1 MEGVLLIRELEKE
14 PVYELVEVLRF
25 ERGRRYV
32 YRLSAGDREYFVHI
46 VTLREAVYVEFWH
59 PGYAVPLLVF
69 RIASEEE
76 LSRILVLLRSL
87 VGR

>member
-1 MEGVLLIRELEKE
+1 VEGVLLIRELEKE

-46 VTLREAVYVEFWH
+46 VTLRETVYVEFWH
-59 PGYAVPLLVF
+59 PGTPC
-69 RIASEEE
+69 
-76 LSRILVLLRSL
+76 RSL
-87 VGR
+87 CFALPARRSSPESWFF

>member
-1 MEGVLLIRELEKE
+1 MEAVLLIREFEKE

-25 ERGRRYV
+25 ERGRRYI
-32 YRLSAGDREYFVHI
+32 YRLVSGDREYFIHVLAF
-46 VTLREAVYVEFWH
+46 VDGTYVEFWH

-69 RIASEEE
+69 RVFKDEE
-76 LSRILVLLRSL
+76 LARVLTLLRSL

>member
-1 MEGVLLIRELEKE
+1 MESILLIRELEKE
-14 PVYELVEVLRF
+14 LVYELVEVLRF

-32 YRLSAGDREYFVHI
+32 YKLFAGNKEYFVHV

-69 RIASEEE
+69 RVASGEE
-76 LSRILVLLRSL
+76 LSRILILLRSL

>member
-1 MEGVLLIRELEKE
+1 
-14 PVYELVEVLRF
+14 
-25 ERGRRYV
+25 
-32 YRLSAGDREYFVHI
+32 
-46 VTLREAVYVEFWH
+46 VYVEFWH

-69 RIASEEE
+69 RVASEEE

>member
-1 MEGVLLIRELEKE
+1 MESILLIRELEKE

-32 YRLSAGDREYFVHI
+32 YKLSAGDKEYFVHV

-69 RIASEEE
+69 RVASGEE
-76 LSRILVLLRSL
+76 LSRILILLRSL